1 MKIILASGSPR
12 RKELLSRAGYTFE
25 VCVSNAD
32 ENVDPGNPG
41 DMVEELARRKAMAV
55 ADEICASGRKDTVL
69 VIGADTVVILDGEI
83 LGKPEDEEDAFNML
97 TRLSGRTHQVD
108 TGVAG
113 VVIRN
118 GQIEWVTGFSEETDV
133 TMRPVKDREIRDY
146 IACGEPMDKAG
157 AYGIQGRAAVFIS
170 SICGDYYNV
179 VGLPLCAVVQMI
191 MKAET
196 LFQERI

>member
-25 VCVSNAD
+25 VRVSNAD
-32 ENVDPGNPG
+32 ENVAPGNPR

-55 ADEICASGRKDTVL
+55 ADEICTSGLKDTVL
-69 VIGADTVVILDGEI
+69 VIGADTVVVLDGEI
-83 LGKPEDEEDAFNML
+83 LGKPADEEDAFDML

-113 VVIRN
+113 IVIRN
-118 GQIEWVTGFSEETDV
+118 GQIERVTGFSEETDV

-157 AYGIQGRAAVFIS
+157 AYGIQGRAAIFIS